1 MPHDPTSDAP
11 VLGIALSTMDGRLAQ
26 NQGLVAQIAKL
37 KAHVV
42 VVNQLRTDEGR
53 LSLDSLGWSKTM
65 PRSSHGMDTLGLSL
79 SRNAAIDALRS
90 QWALLADDDITLD
103 IEAFSSLSQR
113 LSDADDWDRVG
124 ALSTRLMK
132 DPDTPWRNDVQDLS
146 VLEGRRLP
154 NLRRIQRINSMEL
167 VLNVAALRRWD
178 IRFDTRFGLGAP
190 PTNGGE
196 EAMLMDSI
204 LRRGGRIVP
213 VELAPRLH
221 PEESSGQ
228 AINPATAFTQ
238 GAVHRLVF
246 GPADGPRC
254 SWCMPSKGFA
264 RANGTLW
271 RITPRVGSGLLA
283 KPESR
288 PAQAVRP
295 HCANWPFP
303 CRPTPVRTRRGLR
316 GDLVHPARGVG
327 KGARLRGFGHERDPM
342 SGRLDLLL
350 VGRHHVLPR
359 RVG

>member
-1 MPHDPTSDAP
+1 MPHNPTSDAP

-53 LSLDSLGWSKTM
+53 LSLDSLGWSED
-65 PRSSHGMDTLGLSL
+65 HAQIVHMDTLGLSL

-124 ALSTRLMK
+124 ALATRLMK
-132 DPDTPWRNDVQDLS
+132 DPDTPWRNDAQDLS

-213 VELAPRLH
+213 VDLAPRLH

-246 GPADGPRC
+246 GLSRWPALFLVYVLKRVRSGEWRLVADYA
-254 SWCMPSKGFA
+254 KGGKWA
-264 RANGTLW
+264 
-271 RITPRVGSGLLA
+271 
-283 KPESR
+283 SR
-288 PAQAVRP
+288 QA
-295 HCANWPFP
+295 
-303 CRPTPVRTRRGLR
+303 
-316 GDLVHPARGVG
+316 
-327 KGARLRGFGHERDPM
+327 
-342 SGRLDLLL
+342 
-350 VGRHHVLPR
+350 
-359 RVG
+359 

>member
-1 MPHDPTSDAP
+1 MPHNPTSDAP

-42 VVNQLRTDEGR
+42 VVNQLRTDEGQ
-53 LSLDSLGWSKTM
+53 LSLDSLGWSEDHA
-65 PRSSHGMDTLGLSL
+65 RIVHMDTLGLSL

-124 ALSTRLMK
+124 ALATRLMK
-132 DPDTPWRNDVQDLS
+132 DPDTPWRNDAQDLS

-213 VELAPRLH
+213 VDLAPRLH

-246 GPADGPRC
+246 GLSRWPALFLVYVLKRVRSGEWRLVADYA
-254 SWCMPSKGFA
+254 KGGKWA
-264 RANGTLW
+264 
-271 RITPRVGSGLLA
+271 
-283 KPESR
+283 SR
-288 PAQAVRP
+288 QA
-295 HCANWPFP
+295 
-303 CRPTPVRTRRGLR
+303 
-316 GDLVHPARGVG
+316 
-327 KGARLRGFGHERDPM
+327 
-342 SGRLDLLL
+342 
-350 VGRHHVLPR
+350 
-359 RVG
+359 